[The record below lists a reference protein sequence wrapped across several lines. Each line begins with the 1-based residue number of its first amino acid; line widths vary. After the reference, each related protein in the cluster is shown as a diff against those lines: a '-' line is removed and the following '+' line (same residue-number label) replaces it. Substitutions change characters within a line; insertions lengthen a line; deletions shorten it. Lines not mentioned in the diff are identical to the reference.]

1 MRKLWMA
8 MSAALM
14 LTSCSQE
21 PEPIA
26 GGQVHERADSMDVVE
41 ITFDFPNITQQ
52 AMTRGT
58 LEAANM
64 SDLWIFDFV
73 GGSLVQTKHQQA
85 TDEGFGTV
93 SVTADTGTH
102 TFCFVASRGSDATVT
117 DGEITWGK
125 PSDTF
130 WRSVTMAVTPKTGT
144 AQSVELQRVATRLRI
159 SVADE
164 VPTTLSKLVVNAD
177 TWYCG
182 LDALTGEPTAANERT
197 ATINVPSSYAGTTGQ
212 LSASI
217 FGICGGDYTTGVTV
231 TALDGSNE
239 TIASVALAD
248 VPMQRNVTTQYSGPL
263 FSRQQI
269 FSLTAA
275 DSWGDDVVMT
285 W

>member
-1 MRKLWMA
+1 MMA

-14 LTSCSQE
+14 LTACSEE
-21 PEPIA
+21 PMVT
-26 GGQVHERADSMDVVE
+26 GGVTDDADTMKVVT
-41 ITFDFPNITQQ
+41 ITFDFPQVTQQ
-52 AMTRGT
+52 AMTRES
-58 LEAANM
+58 LADANM
-64 SDLWIFDFV
+64 TDLWLFDYLN
-73 GGSLVQTKHQQA
+73 GSLVQTKHQQA

-117 DGEITWGK
+117 DSEITWGK

-159 SVADE
+159 SVTDE
-164 VPTTLSKLVVNAD
+164 VPTNLSKLVVNAD

-182 LDALTGEPTAANERT
+182 LDALTGEPTASNERT
-197 ATINVPSSYAGTTGQ
+197 ATISVPSSYAGTTGQ

-217 FGICGGDYTTGVTV
+217 FGLCSDDYTTGVTV

-248 VPMQRNVTTQYSGPL
+248 VPMQKNVTTQYSGPL

-275 DSWGDDVVMT
+275 DAWGDDVVMT

>member
-1 MRKLWMA
+1 MA

-14 LTSCSQE
+14 LTACSEE
-21 PEPIA
+21 PMVT
-26 GGQVHERADSMDVVE
+26 GGVTDDADTMKVVT
-41 ITFDFPNITQQ
+41 ITFDFPQVTQQ
-52 AMTRGT
+52 AMTRGS
-58 LEAANM
+58 LADANM
-64 SDLWIFDFV
+64 TDLWLFDFV

-102 TFCFVASRGSDATVT
+102 TFCFVASRGSEATVT

-159 SVADE
+159 SVTDE

-212 LSASI
+212 LTASI
-217 FGICGGDYTTGVTV
+217 FGLCSDNYTTGVTV
-231 TALDGSNE
+231 AAIDASNE

-248 VPMQRNVTTQYSGPL
+248 VPMQKNVTTQYSGPL

-269 FSLTAA
+269 FSLSAA
-275 DSWGDDVVMT
+275 DSWGDDMVMT

>member
-1 MRKLWMA
+1 MA

-14 LTSCSQE
+14 LTACSEE
-21 PEPIA
+21 PMVT
-26 GGQVHERADSMDVVE
+26 GGVTDDADTMKVVT
-41 ITFDFPNITQQ
+41 ITFDFPQVTQQ
-52 AMTRGT
+52 AMTRGS
-58 LEAANM
+58 LADANM
-64 SDLWIFDFV
+64 TDLWLFDFV

-182 LDALTGEPTAANERT
+182 LDAKTGEPTAANERT

-231 TALDGSNE
+231 TALDSSNE
-239 TIASVALAD
+239 TIASVALSD
-248 VPMQRNVTTQYSGPL
+248 VPMAKNKTTQYSGPL
-263 FSRQQI
+263 FKRQQA
-269 FSLTAA
+269 FALTAA

>member
-1 MRKLWMA
+1 MMVIA
-8 MSAALM
+8 AALVL

-21 PEPIA
+21 PTQTMV
-26 GGQVHERADSMDVVE
+26 GQVNERADSMDVVE
-41 ITFDFPNITQQ
+41 ITFDFPNITHQ

-64 SDLWIFDFV
+64 TDLWLFDFV

-93 SVTADTGTH
+93 SVTTDTGTH

-117 DGEITWGK
+117 DSEITWGK

-144 AQSVELQRVATRLRI
+144 AQSVELQRVATRLRV
-159 SVADE
+159 SVTDE
-164 VPTTLSKLVVNAD
+164 VPSNLSKLVINAD

-197 ATINVPSSYAGTTGQ
+197 ATISVPSSYAGTTGQ

-217 FGICGGDYTTGVTV
+217 FGLCSDDYTTGVTV
-231 TALDGSNE
+231 SAVDGSNA
-239 TIASVALAD
+239 TIASVVLTD
-248 VPMQRNVTTQYSGPL
+248 VPMQKNVTTQYSGPL
-263 FSRQQI
+263 FSRQQV
-269 FSLTAA
+269 FMLTAA
-275 DSWGDDVVMT
+275 DAWGDDVVMT

>member
-1 MRKLWMA
+1 MMA

-14 LTSCSQE
+14 LTACSEE
-21 PEPIA
+21 PMVT
-26 GGQVHERADSMDVVE
+26 GGVTDDADTMKVVT
-41 ITFDFPNITQQ
+41 ITFDFPQVTQQ
-52 AMTRGT
+52 AMTRES
-58 LEAANM
+58 LADANM
-64 SDLWIFDFV
+64 TDLWLFDYLN
-73 GGSLVQTKHQQA
+73 GSLVQTKHQQA

-117 DGEITWGK
+117 DSEITWGK

-159 SVADE
+159 SVTDE
-164 VPTTLSKLVVNAD
+164 VPTNLSKLVVNAD

-197 ATINVPSSYAGTTGQ
+197 ATISVPSSYAGTTGQ

-217 FGICGGDYTTGVTV
+217 FGLCSDDYTTGVTV

-248 VPMQRNVTTQYSGPL
+248 VPMQKNVTTQYSGPL

-275 DSWGDDVVMT
+275 DAWGDDVVMT

>member
-1 MRKLWMA
+1 MMA

-14 LTSCSQE
+14 LTSCSEE
-21 PEPIA
+21 PTPTMD
-26 GGQVHERADSMDVVE
+26 GQVHERADSMDVVE

-64 SDLWIFDFV
+64 TDLWLFDFV
-73 GGSLVQTKHQQA
+73 DGSLVQTKHQQA
-85 TDEGFGTV
+85 TDDNFGTV

-102 TFCFVASRGSDATVT
+102 TFCFVASRGSNATVT
-117 DGEITWGK
+117 DGEIVWEK

-130 WRSVTMAVTPKTGT
+130 WQSVTMAVTPKTGT
-144 AQSVELQRVATRLRI
+144 AQSVELQRVATRLRV
-159 SVADE
+159 SVTDE
-164 VPTTLSKLVVNAD
+164 VPSNLSKLVINAD

-197 ATINVPSSYAGTTGQ
+197 ATISVPSSYSGTTGQ

-217 FGICGGDYTTGVTV
+217 FGICGDDFTTGVTV
-231 TALDGSNE
+231 SAVDGTNA
-239 TIASVALAD
+239 TIASVVLTD
-248 VPMQRNVTTQYSGPL
+248 VPMQKNVTTQYSGPL
-263 FSRQQI
+263 FSRQQA

-275 DSWGDDVVMT
+275 DAWGDDVMMT

>member
-1 MRKLWMA
+1 MA

-14 LTSCSQE
+14 LTACSEE
-21 PEPIA
+21 PMVT
-26 GGQVHERADSMDVVE
+26 GGVTDDADTMKVVT
-41 ITFDFPNITQQ
+41 ITFDFPQVTQQ
-52 AMTRGT
+52 AMTRGS
-58 LEAANM
+58 LADANLT
-64 SDLWIFDFV
+64 DLWLFDFV
-73 GGSLVQTKHQQA
+73 GGSLVQTKHQQT

-102 TFCFVASRGSDATVT
+102 TFCFVASRGSEATVT

-159 SVADE
+159 TVTDE
-164 VPTTLSKLVVNAD
+164 VPTALAKLSISAD
-177 TWYCG
+177 QWHCSI
-182 LDALTGEPTAANERT
+182 DALTGEPTTATQRT

-212 LSASI
+212 LTASI
-217 FGICGGDYTTGVTV
+217 FGLCSDDYTTDVSV
-231 TALDGSNE
+231 TALNSSGAA
-239 TIASVALAD
+239 IASVSLED
-248 VPMQRNVTTQYSGPL
+248 VPMSKNKTTQYSGPL
-263 FSRQQI
+263 FKRQQS